1 MKMNETQDN
10 GQGIKDAATQG
21 TADKEQ
27 KRTER
32 RPAIGAKAQT
42 ILSFL
47 RKCTPYE
54 ADSIRVMVN
63 YATGKGEVGSIEA
76 TDLLAVNRFLNYGMT
91 KENTGGVEAV
101 ITHRQTRAQKL
112 IETVKEFVDI
122 GQLCRVSIALMRI
135 TSDAKAVEEIT
146 KRMQPSSP
154 QSLNKA

>member
-1 MKMNETQDN
+1 MNDIENN
-10 GQGIKDAATQG
+10 GQAIKDAAAHDSG
-21 TADKEQ
+21 NKEQ
-27 KRTER
+27 KRAEK
-32 RPAIGAKAQT
+32 RPAISAKAQT

-63 YATGKGEVGSIEA
+63 YATGRGEVGSIEV
-76 TDLLAVNRFLNYGMT
+76 TDLLAVNRFLNYGLT